1 MNPAFRSM
9 MARAAP
15 AEQQAGVLGSVGA
28 LEIAVQMVAPEA
40 LKPVFAQCVRAGWP
54 QGLFVA
60 LGAVFLLGAAL
71 VLAWFPVVSP
81 VPVPVAGADA
91 AAGAG
96 VGGGEG
102 GDGESTAPLL
112 DMAADNAQ

>member
-1 MNPAFRSM
+1 M

-15 AEQQAGVLGSVGA
+15 PEQQAGVLGSVGA

-40 LKPVFAQCVRAGWP
+40 LKPVFTQCVHAGWP

-60 LGAVFLLGAAL
+60 LGAMFLLGAGL

-81 VPVPVAGADA
+81 VPVPGADA